1 MKPIKSIST
10 ATEGR
15 RVLIS
20 VRGEQYFDGVD
31 PDATELVTEG
41 LLQETEEGL
50 LLSYEESALTG
61 MEGTTTTFQVCGQ
74 PGDPDPLRGCELPD
88 DLRGGKAA
96 HLPLRDPLRGY
107 ERGHWHQPPAP
118 GADLCRRRAGDPL
131 QYRCAE
137 HRHWTQLLPH
147 LGAGEVN
154 SFFPVIKP
162 YNYIMRYVP

>member
-61 MEGTTTTFQVCGQ
+61 MEGTTTTFCVRGSQVILTRSGAVNSQ
-74 PGDPDPLRGCELPD
+74 MIFEEGRQHTSLYETPYGELSVDIQTSALRHNLGE
-88 DLRGGKAA
+88 RGGIM
-96 HLPLRDPLRGY
+96 
-107 ERGHWHQPPAP
+107 EI
-118 GADLCRRRAGDPL
+118 
-131 QYRCAE
+131 QYSIAVE
-137 HRHWTQLLPH
+137 HTVTGR
-147 LGAGEVN
+147 N
-154 SFFPVIKP
+154 SFKIRVK
-162 YNYIMRYVP
+162 RK

>member
-1 MKPIKSIST
+1 MKPIKSILT

-61 MEGTTTTFQVCGQ
+61 MEGTTTTFQVCGNQ
-74 PGDPDPLRGCELPD
+74 VILTRS
-88 DLRGGKAA
+88 
-96 HLPLRDPLRGY
+96 
-107 ERGHWHQPPAP
+107 
-118 GADLCRRRAGDPL
+118 GA
-131 QYRCAE
+131 
-137 HRHWTQLLPH
+137 
-147 LGAGEVN
+147 VN
-154 SFFPVIKP
+154 SQMIFEEGRQHTSLYETPFGDMSVDIGTSRLRQELTSAGGELEIHYSIAVQNTVTGRNCFRISVREK
-162 YNYIMRYVP
+162 